1 MANHPMLSKRHL
13 NTIVSLV
20 NDQVNIP
27 LLSEKTEAQLL
38 RTVLTPAIRQIL
50 KLLSTLVPPGYLDLA
65 LNTRS
70 GVHPTR
76 ERSTKRFLKQLV
88 VSKLPRIKFLPPR
101 VVRRMVGKIID
112 IVATSMLKGKSLST
126 VTR

>member
-1 MANHPMLSKRHL
+1 MATHPMLSKRHL

-70 GVHPTR
+70 GVHPTM
-76 ERSTKRFLKQLV
+76 ERSTKRFLKKLV

>member
-70 GVHPTR
+70 GVHPTM

-88 VSKLPRIKFLPPR
+88 VSKLPRIKFLPQR
-101 VVRRMVGKIID
+101 VVRRMV
-112 IVATSMLKGKSLST
+112 
-126 VTR
+126 